1 MPKTAPIVTANEVV
15 GKAGD
20 EWPSSAPDQ
29 EAPKPGRSAFWW
41 EARPLPA
48 QRGSRPRIVLVAVVM
63 IGVFSFLMY
72 SVFRDAP
79 REGRQFPLC
88 PHDLS
93 SVQAGTSCTVA
104 WSALRTKIHP
114 TQDSVGYVW
123 ALKHKVE
130 KMYSEESA
138 QERMDG
144 KHIPCIKRGSELYF
158 SDGHHTLSALDSSG
172 FWHLAAHVQH
182 ATLCH
187 DSLYCSLVRV
197 LRRATEVTIVV
208 LCDLTALSV
217 ADFWATM
224 GEKGFAYLYGRP
236 SGPWTSLPEPLAF
249 SALPSLVVFNNHEP
263 PSFTDDPWRALS
275 GASRK
280 ISNQKSC
287 KAAASNTKYCMRA
300 YDRVCNAE
308 KGNSSIFFFEYY
320 WAPAALVPPHTP
332 AIVAG
337 TLSDVCA
344 SPTHRLSSAVTRVA
358 VCVFQGYFWN
368 AAWLDPSL
376 WETDL
381 TNRSDY
387 DAFAASVASLPQVR
401 PDTPGLSTAD
411 IEEAIKLWF
420 DAAEQLVP
428 LSRSF
433 GARNYVL
440 PAGFLERQTL
450 PGHAGMAPLQE
461 KDPKCGQA
469 AASCDVPAQIRV

>member
-1 MPKTAPIVTANEVV
+1 MLNYMPKTAPIVTANEVV

-41 EARPLPA
+41 EARPLPP
-48 QRGSRPRIVLVAVVM
+48 QRGSRPRIVLVAVV
-63 IGVFSFLMY
+63 ICSGLLFLMY

-172 FWHLAAHVQH
+172 FW
-182 ATLCH
+182 
-187 DSLYCSLVRV
+187 
-197 LRRATEVTIVV
+197 ATEVTIVV

-249 SALPSLVVFNNHEP
+249 SALPSLVVFNNDEP

-287 KAAASNTKYCMRA
+287 KAAASNTEYCMRA

-320 WAPAALVPPHTP
+320 W
-332 AIVAG
+332 
-337 TLSDVCA
+337 
-344 SPTHRLSSAVTRVA
+344 
-358 VCVFQGYFWN
+358 GYFWN

-450 PGHAGMAPLQE
+450 PGHVAGMAPLQE

-469 AASCDVPAQIRV
+469 AASSCDVPAN

>member
-1 MPKTAPIVTANEVV
+1 MPAPPARTRMPRTYVSLRAQVFLFQGVCVKPAVSTFPNQLGLNAENRANRHRQR
-15 GKAGD
+15 GGGQSRD

-29 EAPKPGRSAFWW
+29 EAPKPGRSAVWW

-93 SVQAGTSCTVA
+93 SLQAGTSCTVA

-158 SDGHHTLSALDSSG
+158 SDGHHTLSALDFSG

-236 SGPWTSLPEPLAF
+236 SGPWTSLPEPLTF
-249 SALPSLVVFNNHEP
+249 SALPSLVVFNNHEA
-263 PSFTDDPWRALS
+263 PSFKDDPWRALS

-308 KGNSSIFFFEYY
+308 KGNRSIFFFEYY

-332 AIVAG
+332 APLPCRDPCRCVRFRATFG
-337 TLSDVCA
+337 T
-344 SPTHRLSSAVTRVA
+344 PRGWTR
-358 VCVFQGYFWN
+358 
-368 AAWLDPSL
+368 
-376 WETDL
+376 
-381 TNRSDY
+381 R
-387 DAFAASVASLPQVR
+387 
-401 PDTPGLSTAD
+401 
-411 IEEAIKLWF
+411 
-420 DAAEQLVP
+420 
-428 LSRSF
+428 
-433 GARNYVL
+433 
-440 PAGFLERQTL
+440 
-450 PGHAGMAPLQE
+450 
-461 KDPKCGQA
+461 CG
-469 AASCDVPAQIRV
+469 RRT

>member
-104 WSALRTKIHP
+104 WSALRTKVHP
-114 TQDSVGYVW
+114 TQVSVGYVW

-172 FWHLAAHVQH
+172 FWHLAARD
-182 ATLCH
+182 A
-187 DSLYCSLVRV
+187 
-197 LRRATEVTIVV
+197 VTIVV

-320 WAPAALVPPHTP
+320 WAPAAL
-332 AIVAG
+332 
-337 TLSDVCA
+337 
-344 SPTHRLSSAVTRVA
+344 
-358 VCVFQGYFWN
+358 GYFWN

-450 PGHAGMAPLQE
+450 PGHVAGMAPLQE

-469 AASCDVPAQIRV
+469 AASCDVPTQIRV